1 MPADNPVRGA
11 AETERPGVTR
21 AWAVLVDGLAA
32 LGTVMIVGLMLVVV
46 ADVLTRN
53 ILGGSLPLV
62 SELGALMV
70 VMIVFL
76 QLATTVRLN
85 RLART
90 DVLLAV
96 IGQSAPRVGNVLEAL
111 FCLAG
116 AAVSALIAWQTFNI
130 LSRDLSIGEYIGVTG
145 VMTVP
150 TWPFRVLILVGI
162 SVAAL
167 QFLFSAVGQLRR
179 AFVPGG
185 AA

>member
-1 MPADNPVRGA
+1 MNSGKTVGA
-11 AETERPGVTR
+11 PETGRPGIAR

-53 ILGGSLPLV
+53 LLGGSLPLV

-96 IGQSAPRVGNVLEAL
+96 IAQSAPRLGHALEAI

-116 AAVSALIAWQTFNI
+116 AAVSALIARQTFNI

-145 VMTVP
+145 VITLP

-162 SVAAL
+162 TVAAL
-167 QFLFSAVGQLRR
+167 QFLVRAAVELRQT
-179 AFVPGG
+179 FVPGRT
-185 AA
+185 A